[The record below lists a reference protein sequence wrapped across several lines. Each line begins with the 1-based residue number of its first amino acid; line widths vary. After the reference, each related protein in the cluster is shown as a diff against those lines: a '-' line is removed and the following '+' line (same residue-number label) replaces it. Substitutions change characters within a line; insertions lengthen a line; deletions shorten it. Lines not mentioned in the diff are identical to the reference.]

1 MVRLFE
7 DMAITSAL
15 SDYFLPLKKVKQML
29 ESNIFALKW
38 ERTLM
43 RFPRMEMP
51 LPPTD
56 LYKVIY
62 LLRGIANWLGVARSV

>member
-43 RFPRMEMP
+43 RFPRMEIMAIRVVVFP
-51 LPPTD
+51 KGG
-56 LYKVIY
+56 YKIGKI
-62 LLRGIANWLGVARSV
+62 LA